1 VEFRLG
7 TRKDGLKRWYRMQKG
22 VVFVTQAL
30 DGRVL
35 ELVAAEMSVFSN
47 QRESRNNRPLSSDS
61 TINT

>member
-1 VEFRLG
+1 
-7 TRKDGLKRWYRMQKG
+7 MQKG

-35 ELVAAEMSVFSN
+35 ELVAAEISVFSN
-47 QRESRNNRPLSSDS
+47 QAESRNNRPLSSGS